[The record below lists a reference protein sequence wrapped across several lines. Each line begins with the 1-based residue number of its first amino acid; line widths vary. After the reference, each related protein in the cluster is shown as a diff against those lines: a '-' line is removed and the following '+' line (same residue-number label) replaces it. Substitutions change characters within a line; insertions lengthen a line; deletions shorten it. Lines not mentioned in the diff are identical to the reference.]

1 MLWSDTLEHKEHKKM
16 NKNSRITQTHSC
28 LSRTTLEI
36 KATTVSYTSLL
47 HFHLSFFF
55 TNCSQTLCTFCF
67 RSTSSR
73 SSCLLYLSLAAAE
86 SANLRD
92 MHWTYTFRVCVRSI
106 DTFSAFLRRRRKR
119 RKGPLHF
126 VLSFFC
132 IVAAAAAFASNCS
145 SFVPATAAGTHCVNF
160 VLGRKLPCQNFALFC
175 SSPEGSRNTVFF
187 LTDSFLFDRTAI
199 CYYYHIHCWCWCF
212 LCRSSLCALTFCVH
226 THTQQRSIDANL
238 PICLSVC
245 WAVGLGQL
253 LEQQ

>member
-106 DTFSAFLRRRRKR
+106 DTSSAFLRRRRKEE
-119 RKGPLHF
+119 KVFFILCFHFFVLLPPLLLLLLQTAHLSFLPPLPEHIVWTLCWGASCLVKTLHF
-126 VLSFFC
+126 LARRPRGLGTQFSFSL
-132 IVAAAAAFASNCS
+132 I
-145 SFVPATAAGTHCVNF
+145 
-160 VLGRKLPCQNFALFC
+160 
-175 SSPEGSRNTVFF
+175 VFF
-187 LTDSFLFDRTAI
+187 SIARQFATTTTSTADADVSF
-199 CYYYHIHCWCWCF
+199 
-212 LCRSSLCALTFCVH
+212 
-226 THTQQRSIDANL
+226 ANL
-238 PICLSVC
+238 LSVHLLSVC
-245 WAVGLGQL
+245 THTHNSDQSMPICQFVCLFVGRSVWGNC
-253 LEQQ
+253 